1 MLRLRRFLQKIRGE
15 SGQTLVELALLLPVL
30 LLLLLGVVEFGRIL
44 MTYLMISHS
53 SREGARL
60 AAVGGSDS
68 AVVQRV
74 QDQAFLLDPD
84 LLVID
89 INPSGS
95 RTRGSSVTVTLDYD
109 LDIFLPLPP
118 SVVPDPLHL
127 QARTTMRVE

>member
-118 SVVPDPLHL
+118 
-127 QARTTMRVE
+127 